1 MLASPPVRMKTV
13 RQLAALEPQTAACI
27 GAFDGFHLGHQAL
40 LRRAAQ
46 LEANL
51 AVVTFDPHPARVL
64 APERAPPLLQTT
76 RQRERVCAQL
86 GVDALVLLP
95 FDQAMAR
102 MSPEDFVRG
111 ILVQGLRASTIVV
124 GPDFRFGAGRRGGVT
139 ELRGLLE
146 RHAPGVRL
154 ELAEEIPCPTTGLAD
169 ADADDKKLSSTGI
182 RSAVRAGEMAAVLP
196 MLGRWF
202 AIAGTVVRGAQRGR
216 TLGFPT
222 ANLRCG
228 AVIQPRAGVYAAAL
242 TVVDERSPLCEQ
254 RWPAVANLGT
264 NPTFTAETADR
275 SSAAAMTLEVHALEM
290 EPGQSLYDL
299 EVEVAFVERLRDE
312 RRFPGP
318 EALRAQIEQDV
329 ARARQL
335 LTPEALSRTRA
346 QPLRQRRE
354 RSA

>member
-1 MLASPPVRMKTV
+1 MLASPPVRMKIL
-13 RQLAALEPQTAACI
+13 RQLAALAPQTAACI

-46 LEANL
+46 LETNL
-51 AVVTFDPHPARVL
+51 AVVTFDPHPAQVL

-76 RQRERVCAQL
+76 RQRERVCAEL

-102 MSPEDFVRG
+102 MSPENFVRG
-111 ILVQGLRASTIVV
+111 VLVEGLQAATIVV
-124 GPDFRFGAGRRGGVT
+124 GPDFRFGAGRRGGVS
-139 ELRGLLE
+139 ELRALLQQ
-146 RHAPGVRL
+146 HAPGVRL
-154 ELAEEIPCPTTGLAD
+154 ELAEEIPCPTARAG
-169 ADADDKKLSSTGI
+169 DDGKLSSTGI
-182 RSAVRAGEMAAVLP
+182 RSAVRRGEMAAVLP

-242 TVVDERSPLCEQ
+242 TVIDERSPLFEQ

-264 NPTFTAETADR
+264 NPTFTK
-275 SSAAAMTLEVHALEM
+275 AASPGGLSLEVHALEM
-290 EPGQSLYDL
+290 DPGASLYDL
-299 EVEVAFVERLRDE
+299 EVEVSFVERLRDE
-312 RRFPGP
+312 QRFSGP
-318 EALRAQIEQDV
+318 EALRAQIALDV
-329 ARARQL
+329 ERARTL
-335 LTPEALSRTRA
+335 LTPEALARARA